1 MTPASQPL
9 LAQTIVRDPIVRFHL
24 IWSCRISL
32 DAARAGP
39 VTQNRTTKEMSDT
52 SADASALAEN
62 IEERRSS
69 PLKSPRV
76 RFALLIGVIAIL
88 VGGLVWYLDYQNR
101 GRYMESTDNAY
112 ITADSVVVAPR
123 IAGYVERVLVSENQT
138 VRQGQQLAELDPREY
153 RAQTDQI
160 ASQIEATT
168 AAGETTRSQI
178 AEQQAAITQARAQL
192 DGARAEAAFAT
203 QQVARYQPLAASG
216 AEPRERLA
224 QLQTQARQARER
236 ADAAQAGLLAA
247 QRRIGT
253 LGAQVRQAESQT
265 EAARAQLAAARVNV
279 ESTLLRAAIDGRVGD
294 LAVRVGQFVQ
304 PGTRLM
310 TLVPVDRLFI
320 KANFKE
326 TQLGL
331 MRVGQPVHIEVD
343 ALPGVELRGRVASFA
358 PGTGAQ
364 FSILPPENATGN
376 FTKIVQRVPVRIAIE
391 ASPEVRKL
399 LVPGMSIEVT
409 VDTRSA
415 KGELDRLRQAASRHR

>member
-1 MTPASQPL
+1 
-9 LAQTIVRDPIVRFHL
+9 
-24 IWSCRISL
+24 
-32 DAARAGP
+32 
-39 VTQNRTTKEMSDT
+39 MSDT
-52 SADASALAEN
+52 SANASALAEN

-216 AEPRERLA
+216 AEPRERLD

-236 ADAAQAGLLAA
+236 TNAAQAALLAA
-247 QRRIGT
+247 QRRVGT
-253 LGAQVRQAESQT
+253 LGAQVRQAQSQA

-279 ESTLLRAAIDGRVGD
+279 ESTLLTAAIDGRVGD

-310 TLVPVDRLFI
+310 TMVPVDRLFI
-320 KANFKE
+320 EANFKE

-331 MRVGQPVHIEVD
+331 MRVGQPVRIEVD
-343 ALPGVELRGRVASFA
+343 ALADIELTGRVASFA

-364 FSILPPENATGN
+364 FSILPPQNATGN

-399 LVPGMSIEVT
+399 LVPGMSVEVT

-415 KGELDRLRQAASRHR
+415 KGELDRLRQVAGEQR

>member
-1 MTPASQPL
+1 
-9 LAQTIVRDPIVRFHL
+9 
-24 IWSCRISL
+24 
-32 DAARAGP
+32 
-39 VTQNRTTKEMSDT
+39 MSDT
-52 SADASALAEN
+52 SANASALAEN

-224 QLQTQARQARER
+224 QLQSQARQARER
-236 ADAAQAGLLAA
+236 AEAAQAGLLAA
-247 QRRIGT
+247 QRRVGT
-253 LGAQVRQAESQT
+253 LGAQVRQAESQA

-320 KANFKE
+320 EANFKE

-331 MRVGQPVHIEVD
+331 MRVGQPVSIEVD
-343 ALPGVELRGRVASFA
+343 ALPGIELSGRVASFA

-364 FSILPPENATGN
+364 FSVLPPQNATGN

-391 ASPEVRKL
+391 ARSEVRRL
-399 LVPGMSIEVT
+399 LVPGMSVQVT

-415 KGELDRLRQAASRHR
+415 KGELDRIRQATSRER